1 MKIDFTPYFEKY
13 KTIVTQ
19 ADELFARV
27 QKDHQEC
34 VTCKIKCADCC
45 HALFDL
51 TLIEAIY
58 INHQFNKTI
67 KGKGKIRLIDRA
79 NRADRKTHMVKKQAY
94 KNKKA
99 GKNETEILM
108 DIAAERV
115 RCPLLN
121 DNDMCD
127 LYEYRPITCR
137 LYGIPTSIGGR
148 SHTCGKSGFIEGKQY
163 PAVNLDAIQKKL
175 YDISSEFVREI
186 KTKYLKMADMLVPL
200 SMAILTDFDEE
211 YLGIAISKK
220 AKEERGRENEQNL
233 T

>member
-1 MKIDFTPYFEKY
+1 MKIDFRPYFEKY
-13 KTIVTQ
+13 RTIVKQ
-19 ADELFARV
+19 ADELFERV
-27 QKDHQEC
+27 QKEYPEC

-58 INHQFNKTI
+58 INYQFKKI
-67 KGKGKIRLIDRA
+67 IQGKEKRNIIEKAD
-79 NRADRKTHMVKKQAY
+79 RADRKTHVIKKRAY
-94 KNKKA
+94 DSKKA
-99 GKNETEILM
+99 GKEETEILM

-121 DNDMCD
+121 DDEQCD

-148 SHTCGKSGFIEGKQY
+148 SHTCGKSGFVEGKPY
-163 PAVNLDAIQKKL
+163 PAVNLDAIQKRL
-175 YDISSEFVREI
+175 YDISNEFVREI
-186 KTKYLKMADMLVPL
+186 KTKYVKMADMLVPL

-211 YLGIAISKK
+211 YLGVASPKS
-220 AKEERGRENEQNL
+220 AEEKQGKENEKNL

>member
-1 MKIDFTPYFEKY
+1 MKIDFMPYFEKY
-13 KTIVTQ
+13 KEIVAQ

-27 QKDHQEC
+27 QKEHPEC
-34 VTCKIKCADCC
+34 VTCEIKCADCC

-58 INHQFNKTI
+58 INHQVNKII
-67 KGKGKIRLIDRA
+67 KGKEKTKLLEKA
-79 NRADRKTHMVKKQAY
+79 NRADRKTHMIKKQAF
-94 KNKKA
+94 KSKKD
-99 GKNETEILM
+99 GKNETEILT

-115 RCPLLN
+115 RCPLLS

-148 SHTCGKSGFIEGKQY
+148 SHTCGKSGFIEGKTY
-163 PAVNLDAIQKKL
+163 PAVNLDLIQKKL
-175 YDISSEFVREI
+175 YDLSNEFVRDI
-186 KTKYLKMADMLVPL
+186 KTKFVKMADMLVPL
-200 SMAILTDFDEE
+200 SMALLTDYDEE
-211 YLGIAISKK
+211 YLGIESSKK
-220 AKEERGRENEQNL
+220 AEEERGMENEKNL

>member
-1 MKIDFTPYFEKY
+1 MKIDFRPYFEKY
-13 KTIVTQ
+13 RTIVKQ
-19 ADELFARV
+19 ADELFERV
-27 QKDHQEC
+27 QKEYPEC

-58 INHQFNKTI
+58 INYQFKKI
-67 KGKGKIRLIDRA
+67 IQGKEKRNIIEKAD
-79 NRADRKTHMVKKQAY
+79 RADRKTHVIKKRAY
-94 KNKKA
+94 DSKKA
-99 GKNETEILM
+99 GKEETEILM

-121 DNDMCD
+121 DDEQCD

-148 SHTCGKSGFIEGKQY
+148 SHTCGKSGFVEGKPY
-163 PAVNLDAIQKKL
+163 PAVNLDAIQKRL

-186 KTKYLKMADMLVPL
+186 KTKYVKMADMLVPL

-211 YLGIAISKK
+211 YLGVASPKN
-220 AKEERGRENEQNL
+220 AEEKQGKENEKNL

>member
-1 MKIDFTPYFEKY
+1 MKIDFRPYFEKY
-13 KTIVTQ
+13 RTIVKQ
-19 ADELFARV
+19 ADELFERV
-27 QKDHQEC
+27 QKEYPEC

-58 INHQFNKTI
+58 INYQFKKI
-67 KGKGKIRLIDRA
+67 IQGKEKRNIIEKAD
-79 NRADRKTHMVKKQAY
+79 RADRKTHVIKKRAY
-94 KNKKA
+94 DSKKA
-99 GKNETEILM
+99 GKEETEILM

-121 DNDMCD
+121 DDEQCD

-148 SHTCGKSGFIEGKQY
+148 SHTCGKSGFVEGKPY
-163 PAVNLDAIQKKL
+163 PAVNLDAIQKRL
-175 YDISSEFVREI
+175 YDISNEFVREI
-186 KTKYLKMADMLVPL
+186 KTKYVKMADMLVPL

-211 YLGIAISKK
+211 YLGVASPKN
-220 AKEERGRENEQNL
+220 AEEKQGTENEKNL

>member
-13 KTIVTQ
+13 EAVVDM
-19 ADELFARV
+19 ADQVFARI
-27 QKDHQEC
+27 QKDHPEC

-58 INHQFNKTI
+58 INYQFKKTI
-67 KGKGKIRLIDRA
+67 KGKDKIRLIEKA
-79 NRADRKTHMVKKQAY
+79 NRADRKTHMIKRQAY
-94 KNKKA
+94 KSKKA

-121 DNDMCD
+121 DDEMCD

-148 SHTCGKSGFIEGKQY
+148 SHTCGKSGFVEGKQY

-175 YDISSEFVREI
+175 YNISNEFVREI
-186 KTKYLKMADMLVPL
+186 KTKYAKMADMLVPL
-200 SMAILTDFDEE
+200 SMAILVDFDEE
-211 YLGIAISKK
+211 YLGIASSKK
-220 AKEERGRENEQNL
+220 AEEQQGKENEKNL

>member
-1 MKIDFTPYFEKY
+1 MTIDFTPYFEKY
-13 KTIVTQ
+13 EAVVDM
-19 ADELFARV
+19 ADQVFARIE
-27 QKDHQEC
+27 KDHPEC

-58 INHQFNKTI
+58 INYQFKKTI
-67 KGKGKIRLIDRA
+67 KGKDKIRLIEKA
-79 NRADRKTHMVKKQAY
+79 NRADRKTHMVKRQAY
-94 KNKKA
+94 KSKKA

-121 DNDMCD
+121 DDEMCD
-127 LYEYRPITCR
+127 LYEHRPITCR

-148 SHTCGKSGFIEGKQY
+148 SHTCGKSGFVEGKQY

-175 YDISSEFVREI
+175 YNISNEFVREI
-186 KTKYLKMADMLVPL
+186 KTKYAKMADMLVPL

-211 YLGIAISKK
+211 YLGIASSKK
-220 AKEERGRENEQNL
+220 AEEKQGKENENNL